1 MTQQQEALARTL
13 VGIAKTHN
21 KFYCFCSRETLCV
34 LLKKY
39 HHLNVSPRTMS
50 RRIKE
55 LHDQGYITR
64 VRRNWDEVNG
74 SKKYRCNLYKL
85 ERKLF
90 EWLKRLGEYVR
101 KVFSH
106 FHMPS
111 LAHNSFKPLTRDLGV
126 VAENVEILWK
136 TEEKG
141 RASPLK
147 ASY

>member
-1 MTQQQEALARTL
+1 
-13 VGIAKTHN
+13 
-21 KFYCFCSRETLCV
+21 
-34 LLKKY
+34 
-39 HHLNVSPRTMS
+39 MS

-136 TEEKG
+136 TQEKG
-141 RASPLK
+141 RASPNLGL
-147 ASY
+147 STP